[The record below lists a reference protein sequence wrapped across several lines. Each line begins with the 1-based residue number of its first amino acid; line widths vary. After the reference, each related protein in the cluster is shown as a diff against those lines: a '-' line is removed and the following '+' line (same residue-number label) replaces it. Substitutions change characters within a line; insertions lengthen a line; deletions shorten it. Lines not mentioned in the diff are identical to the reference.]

1 MVAGFAIMGLVPAL
15 IAIALSIVGGRQMV
29 MIGLIMA
36 AGEIIGALGAV
47 LAGLAG
53 ETDLRLSLVLVT
65 VFTVCATL
73 LVAVHP
79 FKSAVHGREAI
90 EAV

>member
-1 MVAGFAIMGLVPAL
+1 
-15 IAIALSIVGGRQMV
+15 MV

-65 VFTVCATL
+65 AFAVCATL

-79 FKSAVHGREAI
+79 FTSAVHESEAI